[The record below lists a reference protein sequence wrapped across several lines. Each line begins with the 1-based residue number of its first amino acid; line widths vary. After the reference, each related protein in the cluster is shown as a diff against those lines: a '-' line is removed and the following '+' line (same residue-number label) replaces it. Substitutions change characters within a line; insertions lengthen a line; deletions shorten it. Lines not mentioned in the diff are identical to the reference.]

1 MKIRRTIA
9 VGLAM
14 TGGLMASGALS
25 QQPAKKFLNLEGS
38 KPPGYTHVVTSRPG
52 RMIFISGQGGSA
64 RDGKMPSDFS
74 SQTKNTFENIGRC
87 LSPGRREIRRHCKDQ
102 LLRHG
107 SVEHNRT
114 STHSRPVPEYGR
126 SPGLH
131 VGAGGAGYW
140 NAAGSRSRCDRAGV
154 NRINHQQ
161 RDATTSN
168 HESLCLFS

>member
-1 MKIRRTIA
+1 MKTRRTIA

-87 LSPGRREIRRHCKDQ
+87 LALAGAKFGDIVKINYFVTDLSNTTELRRIRAEYLNMDAPPASTLVQ
-102 LLRHG
+102 AGLGTGMLLE
-107 SVEHNRT
+107 VEAVAI
-114 STHSRPVPEYGR
+114 VPE
-126 SPGLH
+126 
-131 VGAGGAGYW
+131 
-140 NAAGSRSRCDRAGV
+140 
-154 NRINHQQ
+154 
-161 RDATTSN
+161 
-168 HESLCLFS
+168 